1 MTDRSIRSF
10 ALDYYR
16 KRGADVRPL
25 EGDAETF
32 EITAPEGKTLK
43 VTFADEAPAQAGS
56 GIATALTA
64 TSPQWR
70 AILEDLTSD
79 VAVSYR
85 YLASAPIANPA
96 RTLGQA
102 LPAGWAIAAARL
114 LSVENR
120 VAVGYSHRVTFDSP
134 ALNARREVMHQHLW
148 DVETGRRLLGLEP
161 AMYEAP
167 TLLIRP
173 ESFPSEATVKALL
186 DRSLAIVDADTD
198 ARGAEIE
205 RELQVQ
211 LGEAETRTNQY
222 YEQQMGHVLQREQL
236 LVEKLDATIRRLTE
250 AKTPDAIARYRQD
263 GATLQ
268 GQLEHARQT
277 REQTLGEIEAACT
290 RKLLTERE
298 RHELTAMTDL
308 VAVCHAAYDVLTYRV
323 TATPPGG
330 EAVEIEIR
338 YWPASRELALPD
350 CPTCGT
356 TMDAPR
362 PVAGGGVAC
371 ADCVTACPGCGEAG
385 AGAAVV
391 GACTACQASVCGHC
405 QTSCTQCEGSVC
417 ADHQAV
423 CDACQAELC
432 TRCTTECATC
442 EAALCR
448 AHAHVDPLTG
458 TLHCKAHRPTEYLL
472 NPPAIAPLAEPA
484 APAEEAAS
492 PLALPRDAAEGAPGT
507 PSEVVAEPVPA
518 PASAPL
524 NPLVAFTA
532 AALGLGAPNRDELR
546 QAAEDVGAPEPAA
559 FLARVTDES
568 QQDAA
573 IAALFG
579 KPLPQVLNGLT
590 GRAMPAVQADTCPSC
605 SDHFAVAEMVDC
617 PTCGVPACKR
627 CTSGEM
633 GPCPAC
639 ESLAPTVAS
648 DPRLAPVL
656 EAFPNL
662 AGRRSW
668 EVACVGPYVVTHW
681 SRWGAWGMVVYHT
694 GDDGRTPVVVTEFRY
709 GRFAAVGQA
718 LGFRGRR

>member
-25 EGDAETF
+25 DGEAEIF

-43 VTFADEAPAQAGS
+43 VTFAEEVPAGAGLPQ
-56 GIATALTA
+56 ALTA

-70 AILEDLTSD
+70 AILEDLTSE

-96 RTLGQA
+96 RTLAEA
-102 LPAGWAIAAARL
+102 LPEGWAVLTARMV
-114 LSVENR
+114 SVENR

-173 ESFPSEATVKALL
+173 ESFPAEATVKALL
-186 DRSLAIVDADTD
+186 DRSLAIIDADTD

-205 RELQVQ
+205 RELQGL
-211 LGEAETRTNQY
+211 LGEVETRTNQY
-222 YEQQMGHVLQREQL
+222 YEQQMGHVLQREQQ
-236 LVEKLDATIRRLTE
+236 LVEKMELTIKRLAE
-250 AKTPDAIARYRQD
+250 ARTPDQIARYRQD
-263 GATLQ
+263 GANLQ
-268 GQLEHARQT
+268 TQLEHARAS
-277 REQTLGEIEAACT
+277 REHTLGEIEAACT

-308 VAVCHAAYDVLTYRV
+308 VAVCHAAYDVVTYRA

-330 EAVEIEIR
+330 VPVELELR
-338 YWPASRELALPD
+338 YWPASREIALPD
-350 CPTCGT
+350 CPACGAV
-356 TMDAPR
+356 MDAPR

-371 ADCVTACPGCGEAG
+371 ADCLTACAGCGEVG
-385 AGAAVV
+385 AGAAAV

-405 QTSCTQCEGSVC
+405 KTGCDQCGGAACTSHSAT
-417 ADHQAV
+417 
-423 CDACQAELC
+423 CDACQAGLC
-432 TRCTTECATC
+432 ARCTTSCATC

-448 AHAHVDPLTG
+448 HHAHVDPMTG
-458 TLHCKAHRPTEYLL
+458 TFHCKAHRPAEFTLV
-472 NPPAIAPLAEPA
+472 PPAALIAPEAPEAALVEAEPE
-484 APAEEAAS
+484 APAAVEV
-492 PLALPRDAAEGAPGT
+492 AP
-507 PSEVVAEPVPA
+507 EPVH
-518 PASAPL
+518 
-524 NPLVAFTA
+524 PLVAFTA
-532 AALGLGAPNRDELR
+532 AALGAHAQAPAELR
-546 QAAEDVGAPEPAA
+546 EDAEAVGAPTAVVEPLA
-559 FLARVTDES
+559 FMLRETDDT

-579 KPLPQVLNGLT
+579 APRPAQVTSGLS
-590 GRAMPAVQADTCPSC
+590 GRALPAVQADTCPSC
-605 SDHFAVAEMVDC
+605 NDHFAVAEMVDC

-627 CTSGEM
+627 CASGDM

-639 ESLAPTVAS
+639 ESLAPTVIG
-648 DPRLAPVL
+648 DPRLAFVF
-656 EAFPNL
+656 EAFPDL
-662 AGRRSW
+662 VGRRSW
-668 EVACVGPYVVTHW
+668 EVACVGPFVVTHW
-681 SRWGAWGMVVYHT
+681 SRWGAWGMVVYHM
-694 GDDGRTPVVVTEFRY
+694 GDGLNGPVVVTEFRY

-718 LGFRGRR
+718 LGLRRAR

>member
-25 EGDAETF
+25 ADDAETF

-43 VTFADEAPAQAGS
+43 VTFADEVPAQTGT
-56 GIATALTA
+56 GVATALTA

-70 AILEDLTSD
+70 AILEDLTSE

-96 RTLGQA
+96 RTLAQA
-102 LPAGWAIAAARL
+102 LPAGWAVAAARL

-148 DVETGRRLLGLEP
+148 DVESGRRLLGLEP
-161 AMYEAP
+161 ALYEAP

-198 ARGAEIE
+198 ARGVEIE
-205 RELQVQ
+205 RELATQ
-211 LGEAETRTNQY
+211 LSEAETRTNQY
-222 YEQQMGHVLQREQL
+222 YEQQMGHVLQREQQ
-236 LVEKLDATIRRLTE
+236 LVEKLDATIKRLAE
-250 AKTPDAIARYRQD
+250 ARTPDAIARYRQD

-268 GQLEHARQT
+268 GQLTYARET
-277 REQTLGEIEAACT
+277 REQSLGEIEAACT

-308 VAVCHAAYDVLTYRV
+308 VSVCHAAYDVLSYRATV
-323 TATPPGG
+323 TPPGG
-330 EAVEIEIR
+330 EAVELDVR
-338 YWPASRELALPD
+338 YWPASRAIALPD
-350 CPTCGT
+350 CPACGR

-362 PVAGGGVAC
+362 RMGSGEVAC
-371 ADCVTACPGCGEAG
+371 ADCATACPGCGEVG
-385 AGAAVV
+385 AGAAAV
-391 GACTACQASVCGHC
+391 GACTACHASVCGHC
-405 QTSCTQCEGSVC
+405 QTACAQCDASVC
-417 ADHQAV
+417 VEHKTA
-423 CDACQAELC
+423 CDACGDALC
-432 TRCTTECATC
+432 ARCTTACASC
-442 EAALCR
+442 ETALCR
-448 AHAHVDPLTG
+448 RHAHVDPLTG
-458 TLHCKAHRPTEYLL
+458 TFHCKAHRPTEFTLH
-472 NPPAIAPLAEPA
+472 
-484 APAEEAAS
+484 
-492 PLALPRDAAEGAPGT
+492 AEGAPSQAEEAT
-507 PSEVVAEPVPA
+507 PPV
-518 PASAPL
+518 PL

-532 AALGLGAPNRDELR
+532 AALGQGAPNRDELR
-546 QAAEDVGAPEPAA
+546 QAAEAVGAPAPAA
-559 FLARVTDES
+559 YMARIADES

-579 KPLPQVLNGLT
+579 NLPGRTATAQVVSGLS

-605 SDHFAVAEMVDC
+605 SDHFTVNEMVDC

-627 CTSGEM
+627 CASGQM

-648 DPRLAPVL
+648 DPRLAFVFTAYP
-656 EAFPNL
+656 EL

-668 EVACVGPYVVTHW
+668 EVACVGPFVVTHW

-694 GDDGRTPVVVTEFRY
+694 GEDGHSPVAVTAFRY